1 MNTSKFLTLAL
12 LVASAALASLAAA
25 PVSNVAR
32 ADYLGDPYPLT
43 TCATCSKALAAGAE
57 TVVLE
62 EMKDRSLNGT
72 QVKFCCVKCADD
84 FKADPAKAVPA
95 MQKAIIAAAPAGYP
109 LKNCLM
115 MREEALDDTAKKVVY
130 QNRVYQVC
138 CKKCVVRFEKDPAK
152 NAKEWEALVVAAQ
165 KDAYPLKTCVVSGKA
180 IEGAGVWVVVQKR
193 AYHLCC
199 PGCVAPLHADPAKYA
214 AMLAPAKP

>member
-1 MNTSKFLTLAL
+1 MNTPKFLALAL
-12 LVASAALASLAAA
+12 LVASAALANLGAA
-25 PVSNVAR
+25 PVSNAAR
-32 ADYLGDPYPLT
+32 ADYLGDPYPLS

-72 QVKFCCVKCADD
+72 QVKFCCAKCVED
-84 FKADPAKAVPA
+84 FKADPAKFVPA

-115 MREEALDDTAKKVVY
+115 MPEEVLDDTAKKAVY
-130 QNRVYQVC
+130 QNRVYQLC

-165 KDAYPLKTCVVSGKA
+165 KDAYPMKTCVVSGKA
-180 IEGAGVWVVVQKR
+180 IEGAGTWVVVQNH
-193 AYHLCC
+193 AFHLCC
-199 PGCVAPLHADPAKYA
+199 PGCAARVRADPAKYT
-214 AMLAPAKP
+214 AMLTPPKP